1 MKIFKILVFLS
12 LFSNLLFAQ
21 INSSDKEILE
31 NLYNEVIL
39 INSKKALND
48 VEILSKK
55 IDEKNS
61 NEIKLAFK
69 ELIKSWKSIEAFYL
83 LGEIDEDYIDI
94 PRLIDIFHNGNE
106 DIKKQLDLALNSKDD
121 VKTVLFK
128 NSLKSINA
136 LEYIIFTKDLKD
148 ERANLFAKTIANRI
162 QNHLKDIND
171 SYIEKKDDFLSNI
184 KKANSIVINSLIQN
198 SYKLLEWRVGDV
210 SGLTKKYE
218 NKADNKRGEYYISKS
233 SVLAIESI
241 LKTYKNIL
249 NNPNFKDYGD
259 YLFSMT
265 DGKEMKK
272 LLISLDKSLK
282 IVSSIK
288 NDNLENQKELYKEI
302 NKIHVILFVDMIED
316 LQINAKILD
325 ADGD

>member
-48 VEILSKK
+48 VKILSKK

-148 ERANLFAKTIANRI
+148 ERANLFAKTITNRI

-218 NKADNKRGEYYISKS
+218 NKADNKRSEYYISKS
-233 SVLAIESI
+233 SVLAIKSI

-265 DGKEMKK
+265 DGKEMKR